1 MDINAERSLLI
12 NEIKKVND
20 ISLLKAIK
28 YMLYYGLKNEGR
40 ISADQY
46 NLELDEANRRIE
58 AGEYMSQEDIEKEAS
73 LW

>member
-40 ISADQY
+40 ITVDQY

-58 AGEYMSQEDIEKEAS
+58 AGEYMSQEDIE
-73 LW
+73 